1 MASDEIPPA
10 ARAGV
15 SKGAFAGTVIVVAII
30 ALVAGMALDRVLYP
44 APAEGGP
51 LATLVIGTN
60 TPFPPFEYR
69 DDNDNI
75 VGFDIDLIK
84 EVMERM
90 GRSYEI
96 VNYRDFGALL
106 TAVGGGTID
115 VAASSITIRADR
127 NATMDFT
134 DPYFESDQ
142 AVLVRAGFTAL
153 TCAASV
159 CTAGDLDGFSIA
171 TQAGTTSEYWVAD
184 NVPGA
189 SANLTTFPD
198 VTQVLQALQT
208 SAVDLVV
215 IDKPAG
221 DGIVAQNPTTFK
233 LAGAVE
239 TNELYGFAVANND
252 PSSLVAA
259 MNVVLRD
266 IRSDGTYDDIVDRW
280 F

>member
-1 MASDEIPPA
+1 VVADEIPPA
-10 ARAGV
+10 ARSGV

-30 ALVAGMALDRVLYP
+30 ALVAGMGLDRVLYP
-44 APAEGGP
+44 APTGGGP
-51 LATLVIGTN
+51 LPTLVIGTN

-75 VGFDIDLIK
+75 VGFDIDLVK
-84 EVMERM
+84 EVMKRM
-90 GRSYEI
+90 DRSVEV

-115 VAASSITIRADR
+115 IAASSITIRADR

-142 AVLVRAGFTAL
+142 AVLVRAGFTGL
-153 TCAASV
+153 TCAGDV
-159 CTAGDLDGFSIA
+159 CVAADLAGFSVA
-171 TQAGTTSEYWVAD
+171 TQAGTTSEYWVSD

-221 DGIVAQNPTTFK
+221 DGIVAASPTVFRLEGT
-233 LAGAVE
+233 VE

-252 PSSLVAA
+252 PSHLVAG
-259 MNVVLRD
+259 MNKALRD
-266 IRSDGTYDDIVDRW
+266 IRADGTYATIVARW

>member
-1 MASDEIPPA
+1 
-10 ARAGV
+10 
-15 SKGAFAGTVIVVAII
+15 
-30 ALVAGMALDRVLYP
+30 
-44 APAEGGP
+44 
-51 LATLVIGTN
+51 
-60 TPFPPFEYR
+60 
-69 DDNDNI
+69 
-75 VGFDIDLIK
+75 
-84 EVMERM
+84 
-90 GRSYEI
+90 
-96 VNYRDFGALL
+96 
-106 TAVGGGTID
+106 
-115 VAASSITIRADR
+115 
-127 NATMDFT
+127 MDFT

-153 TCAASV
+153 TCEASV

-171 TQAGTTSEYWVAD
+171 
-184 NVPGA
+184 
-189 SANLTTFPD
+189 
-198 VTQVLQALQT
+198 TQVLQALQT

-239 TNELYGFAVANND
+239 TTELYGFAVANND

>member
-1 MASDEIPPA
+1 MVADEIPPA
-10 ARAGV
+10 ARSGV
-15 SKGAFAGTVIVVAII
+15 SKGAFAGTVIVVAVI
-30 ALVAGMALDRVLYP
+30 ALVAGIALDRVLFP
-44 APAEGGP
+44 APAGGGP
-51 LATLVIGTN
+51 LPTLVVGTN
-60 TPFPPFEYR
+60 TPFPPFEFR

-75 VGFDIDLIK
+75 VGFDIDLI
-84 EVMERM
+84 EEILDRM
-90 GRSYEI
+90 GRTYEI

-115 VAASSITIRADR
+115 IAASSITIRADR

-134 DPYFESDQ
+134 DSYFESDQ
-142 AVLVRAGFTAL
+142 AVLVRTGFTGL

-159 CTAGDLDGFSIA
+159 CAAADLEGFSVA

-198 VTQVLQALQT
+198 VTQVLQALQA

-221 DGIVAQNPTTFK
+221 DGIVANNPSTYRVEGT
-233 LAGAVE
+233 VE

-252 PSSLVAA
+252 PSALITG
-259 MNVVLRD
+259 MNKALRE
-266 IRSDGTYDDIVDRW
+266 IRADGTYATIVDRW